1 MTAGHLHREHAVA
14 EPLGRPPV
22 MRASR
27 DWGARRRA
35 TAGQTERYSRFVM
48 IMKRA
53 LPLAAA
59 ALVAAVLVY
68 ALQPRQERS
77 ARVAM
82 TFQRLGIV
90 NDDLA
95 MLKPRLTGMDD
106 EGDPYLVTADEAIQ
120 DKSDSKRAT
129 LRNVQGDV
137 TLKDGTWITT
147 TAPQGLLDAKSG
159 HLMLTGPIAV
169 YSDSGYEIHTA
180 EAYVDMRTGS
190 VVGNKSVNGQGPFG
204 IFRADRFRL
213 ERHQRAT
220 AGKSAL
226 SSKDARHQRG
236 QESGAGE
243 VFLYGNVRMIIDARK
258 MHS

>member
-14 EPLGRPPV
+14 ESLGRPPIV
-22 MRASR
+22 RGSR
-27 DWGARRRA
+27 DWSARRHA
-35 TAGQTERYSRFVM
+35 TAREAERYSRFVT

-68 ALQPRQERS
+68 AIQPRQERS

-95 MLKPRLTGMDD
+95 MLKPRLTGADD
-106 EGDPYLVTADEAIQ
+106 QGDPYVVTADEAVQ
-120 DKSDSKRAT
+120 DKSNSKRAT

-137 TLKDGTWITT
+137 TLRDGTWISAI
-147 TAPQGLLDAKSG
+147 APRGLLDAKARR
-159 HLMLTGPIAV
+159 LVLQGPIAV
-169 YSDSGYEIHTA
+169 YFDSGYELHTA
-180 EAYVDMRTGS
+180 SADVDMRDAMI
-190 VVGNKSVNGQGPFG
+190 VGKDAVNGQGPFG

-213 ERHQRAT
+213 DRRSRQ
-220 AGKSAL
+220 
-226 SSKDARHQRG
+226 
-236 QESGAGE
+236 
-243 VFLYGNVRMIIDARK
+243 VFLSGNVHMSIDAHGK
-258 MHS
+258 LHS